1 MTNKRLVLVTG
12 ATGKQGGAVVEAL
25 LQRGHQVR
33 ATTRNPDSKAA
44 TNLKLKGVDVV
55 KADFSDSAS
64 LLKAATGVDTLYA
77 MMTPLEA
84 GIEAEV
90 QQGIALADAA
100 KAAGVGHLILG
111 SVASADGGTG
121 IPHFDSKYR
130 VEQYVAALGVPYTIS
145 APVFFME
152 NLIDVWALPSL
163 REGKLA
169 LAMPSNRP
177 LQQIAVRD
185 IGRFVVAMV
194 ERRQE
199 VFGKR
204 FDIGGDE
211 ITGEEAAAIL
221 SRVTGREIRYEGF
234 PPEYLQEQ
242 SEDMALMFK
251 WFDAHGYVA
260 DIQALHRDFSEVH
273 WLGFEDWAKV
283 QDWSILTI
291 DA

>member
-55 KADFSDSAS
+55 KADFSDSVS
-64 LLKAATGVDTLYA
+64 LLRAATGVDTLYA

-90 QQGIALADAA
+90 QQGIALVDAA

-130 VEQYVAALGVPYTIS
+130 VEQYVAASGVPYTIS

-211 ITGEEAAAIL
+211 ITGEGAAVIL

-234 PPEYLQEQ
+234 PPEYLQQ
-242 SEDMALMFK
+242 HSEDMALMFK
-251 WFDAHGYVA
+251 WFDSHGYVA
-260 DIQALHRDFSEVH
+260 DLPALQRDFTDVH
-273 WLGFEDWAKV
+273 WLGFEDWAKE
-283 QDWSILTI
+283 QDWSILTA